1 MVRSWAPSP
10 IRKNSLQQHHPVWWL
25 IIEKS
30 GRRKRG
36 TDQKGSVR
44 IYGRKRASADLLPLT
59 KVVPTQHSSISVSEP
74 LEPPARGSP
83 SGAVG
88 RGASSS
94 SESEPLLLQGKP
106 IWHMHVTLHMSLI
119 LFVPQFKGLD
129 TQLFGC
135 W

>member
-1 MVRSWAPSP
+1 MGA
-10 IRKNSLQQHHPVWWL
+10 
-25 IIEKS
+25 
-30 GRRKRG
+30 
-36 TDQKGSVR
+36 KGPCYSKQGDFCVA
-44 IYGRKRASADLLPLT
+44 GGSAGSEADVSDLLPLT

-83 SGAVG
+83 PGAVG